1 MQVRNV
7 YVVVCPR
14 SEVKY
19 DEEAFAKR
27 DVELKRQRLKVGVSS
42 EVVITRRSTRRRQS
56 E

>member
-1 MQVRNV
+1 MQVRNI

-27 DVELKRQRLKVGVSS
+27 DVELKRQRLKVGIG
-42 EVVITRRSTRRRQS
+42 EGLVIARQSMRRRQS

>member
-1 MQVRNV
+1 M

-27 DVELKRQRLKVGVSS
+27 DVELKRQRLKVVAYCK
-42 EVVITRRSTRRRQS
+42 VIINRLSTKRKQS

>member
-19 DEEAFAKR
+19 DEEAFARR
-27 DVELKRQRLKVGVSS
+27 DVELKRQRLKVGV
-42 EVVITRRSTRRRQS
+42 VVKFLSLGDR
-56 E
+56 